1 MDFVEQL
8 LLGGTACVKRRRS
21 RGVRFE
27 DALGDEAVEVRLR
40 IEQRAKTG

>member
-8 LLGGTACVKRRRS
+8 LLGGTASVKRRRS

-27 DALGDEAVEVRLR
+27 DTLDDDAVEVL
-40 IEQRAKTG
+40 ILW